1 MTARFPALESLRVL
15 EVCCR
20 HANFTRAAAELGV
33 TPAAVSLRI
42 RDLEAELGTKLFRR
56 SGPKVEPT
64 AAASVLALQIS
75 EALNLMHAAVSDCR
89 GGAEPLRVTV
99 VPTLAGRWLTP
110 RLPGYHR
117 MPDAGPVRLDVSAEL
132 RPRETF
138 DVALRTGLGNWS
150 GFEAIPLMPVES
162 TPMLSPALAATIELS
177 EPADLAALPLL
188 PHEDWPQWFREAGAE
203 HLNLRFYADDY
214 STHELDAAAAIE
226 GTGVALLSPIL
237 FAPLVSE
244 GKLVQP
250 FQHVMRGPNW
260 HYVLLDPRERR
271 PQVRGFCGWLEQ
283 EARGETAAQD
293 NVVKNA

>member
-1 MTARFPALESLRVL
+1 VL

-64 AAASVLALQIS
+64 AAADALALQVS
-75 EALNLMHAAVSDCR
+75 QALDLMRAAVRDCR
-89 GGAEPLRVTV
+89 GGVEPLRVTV
-99 VPTLAGRWLTP
+99 VPTLARRWLAP

-117 MPDAGPVRLDVSAEL
+117 LSDAVAVRLDVSAEL
-132 RPRETF
+132 RAGETF
-138 DVALRTGLGNWS
+138 DVALRTGLGNWP
-150 GFEAIPLMPVES
+150 GFETIPLMPVES

-214 STHELDAAAAIE
+214 PTHELDAVAAID
-226 GTGVALLSPIL
+226 GTGVALLSPVL
-237 FAPLVSE
+237 FAPLVAE
-244 GKLVQP
+244 GKLIQP

-260 HYVLLDPRERR
+260 HYALLDPRETR
-271 PQVRGFCGWLEQ
+271 PAVRGFCAWLEQ
-283 EARGETAAQD
+283 QARADPAGQHKVAGSA
-293 NVVKNA
+293 

>member
-1 MTARFPALESLRVL
+1 
-15 EVCCR
+15 
-20 HANFTRAAAELGV
+20 
-33 TPAAVSLRI
+33 
-42 RDLEAELGTKLFRR
+42 
-56 SGPKVEPT
+56 
-64 AAASVLALQIS
+64 
-75 EALNLMHAAVSDCR
+75 
-89 GGAEPLRVTV
+89 
-99 VPTLAGRWLTP
+99 
-110 RLPGYHR
+110 
-117 MPDAGPVRLDVSAEL
+117 
-132 RPRETF
+132 
-138 DVALRTGLGNWS
+138 
-150 GFEAIPLMPVES
+150 
-162 TPMLSPALAATIELS
+162 MLSPALAATIELS

-271 PQVRGFCGWLEQ
+271 PQVRGFCAWLEQ

>member
-1 MTARFPALESLRVL
+1 MR
-15 EVCCR
+15 
-20 HANFTRAAAELGV
+20 
-33 TPAAVSLRI
+33 
-42 RDLEAELGTKLFRR
+42 
-56 SGPKVEPT
+56 
-64 AAASVLALQIS
+64 
-75 EALNLMHAAVSDCR
+75 AAVSDCR
-89 GGAEPLRVTV
+89 GGAEPLRLTV

-117 MPDAGPVRLDVSAEL
+117 MPDAVPVRLDVSAEL

-150 GFEAIPLMPVES
+150 GFEAIPLMPVEVTRRCS
-162 TPMLSPALAATIELS
+162 VRPW
-177 EPADLAALPLL
+177 LPRSSCRSQLILL
-188 PHEDWPQWFREAGAE
+188 RCRCSRTRIGRNGSAEAGAE

-226 GTGVALLSPIL
+226 STGVALLSPIL

-260 HYVLLDPRERR
+260 HYVLLDPRETSAT
-271 PQVRGFCGWLEQ
+271 GAWLLRLVG
-283 EARGETAAQD
+283 ARGAWRNSSTEITSSRMHDALCRLTGMAAATRLKKIPALLAGRQQCL
-293 NVVKNA
+293 VCLAPVGAGCEASSFW